1 MKRKATTLFLF
12 LCALMLVGC
21 TFNIKITQRDVATWA
36 NNIYNA
42 QYDDYLSWF
51 EKNAEGKLVLK
62 PNVPEEQK
70 EILAAKKKIFME
82 LQPLLI
88 VYSSYVETGTVPTGT
103 IIGDVE
109 ARLVTLVNNL
119 IKEGAK

>member
-1 MKRKATTLFLF
+1 MRTKRCFLV
-12 LCALMLVGC
+12 LCVLALLGC
-21 TFNIKITQRDVATWA
+21 TYNIKITQQDVATWA

-51 EKNAEGKLVLK
+51 TKNAEGTLVLK
-62 PNVPEEQK
+62 PNVPTEQK
-70 EILAAKKKIFME
+70 AILVAKKKIFME

-88 VYSSYVETGTVPTGT
+88 VYSSYVETGAVPTGM

-109 ARLVTLVNNL
+109 ARLVTLVNTL